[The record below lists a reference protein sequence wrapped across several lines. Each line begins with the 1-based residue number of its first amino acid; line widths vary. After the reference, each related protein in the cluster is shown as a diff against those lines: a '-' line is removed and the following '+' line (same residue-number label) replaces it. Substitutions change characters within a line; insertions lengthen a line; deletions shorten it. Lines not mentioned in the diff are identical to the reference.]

1 MKDMV
6 TGPEK
11 LKRVSK
17 NSCECRIEIGPRM
30 PNERKRPREPTSNV
44 MGQESPS
51 SMNEDPIAMMGH
63 HNQVKEE
70 HTAGPK
76 EAQ

>member
-1 MKDMV
+1 MV

-11 LKRVSK
+11 FKRSSK
-17 NSCECRIEIGPRM
+17 NSCECRIEIGLRM

-44 MGQESPS
+44 MDQESPS

-63 HNQVKEE
+63 HNQIKEE
-70 HTAGPK
+70 HTTGPK